1 MTAHKK
7 TENSILLIEDE
18 PALRD
23 IFSTKL
29 RMEGFDVIEAGD
41 GVEGL
46 AAAIERIP
54 SLILLDVVL
63 PIKDGFAV
71 LKDLKNHPKTN
82 SIPVVF
88 LTNLGQDF
96 EVRKGMSLGAKNF
109 LTKANL
115 TPATLIDEIRKI
127 LSG

>member
-1 MTAHKK
+1 MTDRKHAAQ
-7 TENSILLIEDE
+7 TILLIEDE

-41 GVEGL
+41 GVEGF
-46 AAAIERIP
+46 AAAIERPP

-71 LKDLKNHPKTN
+71 LKDLKDHPKTKE
-82 SIPVVF
+82 IPVVF

-115 TPATLIDEIRKI
+115 TPASLVDEIRKI
-127 LSG
+127 IAR

>member
-1 MTAHKK
+1 MTDSKK
-7 TENSILLIEDE
+7 AGKSILLIEDE

-29 RMEGFDVIEAGD
+29 RMEGFEVIEAGD

-46 AAAIERIP
+46 SAAIEQIP

-71 LKDLKNHPKTN
+71 LRDLKDHPKTKL
-82 SIPVVF
+82 IPVVF

-115 TPATLIDEIRKI
+115 TPASLIDEIRKI
-127 LSG
+127 LAT

>member
-1 MTAHKK
+1 MSDKK
-7 TENSILLIEDE
+7 KVGQSILLIEDE

-46 AAAIERIP
+46 ASAIEKLP

-71 LKDLKNHPKTN
+71 LRDLKDHPRTKQ
-82 SIPVVF
+82 IPVVF
-88 LTNLGQDF
+88 LSNLGQDF

-115 TPATLIDEIRKI
+115 TPASLIDEIRKI
-127 LSG
+127 LVT